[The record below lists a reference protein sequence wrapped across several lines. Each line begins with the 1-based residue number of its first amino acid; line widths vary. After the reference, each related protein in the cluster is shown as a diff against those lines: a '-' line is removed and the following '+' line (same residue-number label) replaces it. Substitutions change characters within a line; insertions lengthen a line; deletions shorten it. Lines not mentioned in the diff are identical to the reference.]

1 VEKRPLIITRWA
13 SQAGRSRAALRPDY
27 VGIDERTLPELLA
40 FAPSFAR
47 HVRYIAADD
56 EPDGNWSDFFLAD
69 SAMVLASMAVF
80 DAAGRSRRFREASQQ
95 VRLETSDALKLER
108 LQALFDVI
116 LALLREV
123 DAWYAAAE
131 GLPHN
136 ADADALRGLLASA
149 ISSEL
154 APLLARLRG
163 YGAGAGQPS
172 GLGHPIPV
180 DYRQFRSIWQTEFVC
195 PEGSIYQGHFRRQK
209 IDAALG
215 PLALLHEFLL
225 GAVADLVER
234 AKPDFAASLASGRVK
249 PHIALYIAFIRQLQV
264 AQSRLN
270 ELPARVVDFYY
281 KEMLREPLRPPL
293 PDQVFLTF
301 TRAPGITPA
310 KVSLGTPF
318 PAGADA
324 AGQPVLFLADQTLNV
339 ERARLVRVRAI
350 RTTRGPLHDALSRD
364 AAALTANRLRRVNV
378 TNIPAAPDGVLA
390 DGKPW
395 APFGTAEA
403 GSADTMSQQAP
414 MGFAIVSRSLLLT
427 GGDRSLTVSL
437 RCKPQLSHVV
447 LDLLLQQIADAT
459 GLSGEQA
466 LIELLTEAFS
476 FSVTSEAGWHEI
488 VPCKIT
494 VSANGPDGRSLSFQF
509 KMAAGAPPLV
519 AAEPLLAGAQ
529 FDAVTAPALL
539 ARLRQDP
546 IILSGKTGEI
556 EVYPLSLL
564 EGLPVEDVVIEA
576 GVTGLPGVTIKTR
589 SGPVDATMPFLP
601 FGAPARVNTW
611 FDIQHRELF
620 TKPLDR
626 LTLSIDWL
634 GLPAHPRG
642 FDGYYEQYVVG
653 LDRKTG
659 FSGIHN
665 DSFCATAKL
674 VGDAPW
680 SLSTDAKP
688 VTRFLFRTENGSDKP
703 ERSAPLAATTRLQ
716 FAAWPRV
723 EAALSEAPDAAL
735 RITLKNASDI
745 DSSDST
751 STGRGLVS
759 PIHNLTDTPFGFGEE
774 LYSPNVIYAVHHVQ
788 IPPPPPRRGWL
799 CRLLDGLLRRPAP
812 APALPPDIAAFYP
825 NPPWQ
830 PEVAS
835 ISIGYNSTATLK
847 LRGADARALLHLQPS
862 GALEPATADEN
873 GLPLLLPKAPEQAQ
887 LDLGFADL
895 GVAQTLTMLFRM
907 AGEDR
912 DDDER
917 DGVKWCALG
926 VSASRPP
933 KDALG
938 WIDLA
943 DTDRRDGCD
952 GLRHSG
958 IMTLALPPMAVDG
971 TERLSW
977 IRALP
982 QRDPDSFP
990 AIVAITPHALTA
1002 TRMINAE
1009 AAPLSAIPPKTIKAA
1024 AAPLAGVATVDQ
1036 PIASFGGR
1044 EAETPAT
1051 LPIRLGERL
1060 RHKQR
1065 ASLAWDHERLVLER
1079 FPDIARVRVLPARD
1093 AAASRKPGELL
1104 VVAVQD
1110 PGPVAAT
1117 DLLMPKIGADMR
1129 GRIQASLQAAT
1140 SPFVR
1145 VHVADPAYVRIAV
1158 QADIVFRA
1166 DAPAYGPTQ
1175 LNNDLREFLSP
1186 WSSGLDLSDEAGP
1199 GEIRVALANFV
1210 ATRPYVAGLVALE
1223 LSYEP
1228 SLETFDWCVLTSAA
1242 SHDIRIARP
1251 ETASKKPN
1259 SAVPTATEEAA
1270 TISEA
1275 PRPRLPPVLP
1285 WSLIPLS

>member
-1 VEKRPLIITRWA
+1 MAERRQIVISRWA
-13 SQAGRSRAALRPDY
+13 SQAGRSRAALAPDY
-27 VGIDERTLPELLA
+27 VGIDERSFPELLA
-40 FAPSFAR
+40 FAPAFAR
-47 HVRYIAADD
+47 QVRYIDVD
-56 EPDGNWSDFFLAD
+56 NQPDGNWSDFFLAD
-69 SAMVLASMAVF
+69 SAMVLASMAMF

-116 LALLREV
+116 LALPREV
-123 DAWYAAAE
+123 EAWYAAIE
-131 GLPHN
+131 GLPHD
-136 ADADALRGLLASA
+136 ADADALCGLLASA

-163 YGAGAGQPS
+163 YGAGAGQPG
-172 GLGHPIPV
+172 GLGHRIPV
-180 DYRQFRSIWQTEFVC
+180 DCRQFRSIWQTEFIC
-195 PEGSIYQGHFRRQK
+195 PDGSIYQGHFRRQK

-215 PLALLHEFLL
+215 PLAALYEFLL
-225 GAVADLVER
+225 GAIADLVER
-234 AKPDFAASLASGRVK
+234 AKPDFAASLANGRVK

-281 KEMLREPLRPPL
+281 KEILREPLRPPL

-318 PAGADA
+318 PAGPDA

-350 RTTRGPLHDALSRD
+350 RTIRGPLHDALSRN
-364 AAALTANRLRRVNV
+364 APAWTANRLRRVNV
-378 TNIPAAPDGVLA
+378 TNIPVAPDGVLA

-414 MGFAIVSRSLLLT
+414 MGFAIVSPSLLLT
-427 GGDRSLTVSL
+427 GGHRSLTVSL
-437 RCKPQLSHVV
+437 RCNPQFSHAV
-447 LDLLLQQIADAT
+447 LDLLLREIADVT
-459 GLSGEQA
+459 GLSAEQA
-466 LIELLTEAFS
+466 LIQLLTEAFG
-476 FSVTSEAGWHEI
+476 FSVTSQAGWHEI
-488 VPCKIT
+488 TPCKIT
-494 VSANGPDGRSLSFQF
+494 VSPNAPDGLSLSFQF
-509 KMAAGAPPLV
+509 KMDPGAPPLV

-529 FDAVTAPALL
+529 FDAVAAPALL

-546 IILSGKTGEI
+546 VTLSGNTGAI
-556 EVYPLSLL
+556 KVFPLSLL
-564 EGLPVEDVVIEA
+564 EGLPIEDVVIAA
-576 GVTGLPGVTIKTR
+576 GVTDLPGVTIKTR
-589 SGPVDATMPFLP
+589 SGPVDTTIPFLP

-620 TKPLDR
+620 IKPLDQ
-626 LTLSIDWL
+626 LTVSIDWL

-642 FDGYYEQYVVG
+642 FAGYYEQYVVG
-653 LDRKTG
+653 PDRKTG
-659 FSGIHN
+659 FGGIFN
-665 DSFCATAKL
+665 DSFRASAKL

-688 VTRFLFRTENGSDKP
+688 VYRFLFRTEKGRDPP
-703 ERSAPLAATTRLQ
+703 EPSGPLEATTRLQ
-716 FAAWPRV
+716 FAAQPGV
-723 EAALSEAPDAAL
+723 KPALPEAPGAAL
-735 RITLKNASDI
+735 RITL
-745 DSSDST
+745 
-751 STGRGLVS
+751 
-759 PIHNLTDTPFGFGEE
+759 TDPPFGFGEE
-774 LYSPNVIYAVHHVQ
+774 LYPPNVIYAVHHGQV
-788 IPPPPPRRGWL
+788 PPPPRR
-799 CRLLDGLLRRPAP
+799 CRLLDWLLRRPAP
-812 APALPPDIAAFYP
+812 APAPPPDVAAFYP

-835 ISIGYNSTATLK
+835 ISIGYNSTARLK
-847 LRGADARALLHLQPS
+847 LHGADAQALLHLLPS
-862 GALEPATADEN
+862 GALEPATPDEN

-907 AGEDR
+907 TGEDH

-917 DGVKWCALG
+917 DGVKWCAFG
-926 VSASRPP
+926 A
-933 KDALG
+933 DG

-958 IMTLALPPMAVDG
+958 IMSLALPPMAVDG
-971 TERLSW
+971 MERLSW

-982 QRDPDSFP
+982 QRDPDSYP

-1002 TRMINAE
+1002 TRLVNAE

-1079 FPDIARVRVLPARD
+1079 FPDVARVRVLPARN
-1093 AAASRKPGELL
+1093 AGASRKPGELL
-1104 VVAVQD
+1104 VVAVRD

-1117 DLLMPKIGADMR
+1117 DLLMPKIDADMR

-1140 SPFVR
+1140 SPFAR

-1158 QADIVFRA
+1158 QADLVFRA
-1166 DAPAYGPTQ
+1166 DAPEYGPTQ

-1199 GEIRVALANFV
+1199 GEIRVALANFI
-1210 ATRPYVAGLVALE
+1210 ATRTYVAGLVALE

-1251 ETASKKPN
+1251 EIASKKLN
-1259 SAVPTATEEAA
+1259 SAVPAATEEAT

>member
-1 VEKRPLIITRWA
+1 VERRPIIITRWA
-13 SQAGRSRAALRPDY
+13 SQAGRSRAALQPDY

-56 EPDGNWSDFFLAD
+56 RPDGNWSDFFLAD

-80 DAAGRSRRFREASQQ
+80 DAAERSRRFREASEQ

-116 LALLREV
+116 LALPKEV
-123 DAWYAAAE
+123 EAWYAATE
-131 GLPHN
+131 GLPQD
-136 ADADALRGLLASA
+136 ADADALRGLLESA
-149 ISSEL
+149 ISGEL

-163 YGAGAGQPS
+163 YGAAAGQPG
-172 GLGHPIPV
+172 GLGHRIRV
-180 DYRQFRSIWQTEFVC
+180 DCRQFRSIWQTEFIC
-195 PEGSIYQGHFRRQK
+195 PDGSIYQGHFRRQK

-215 PLALLHEFLL
+215 PLAALYEFLL
-225 GAVADLVER
+225 GAIADLVAR
-234 AKPDFAASLASGRVK
+234 AKPDFAASLANGRVK

-281 KEMLREPLRPPL
+281 KEILHEPLRSPV
-293 PDQVFLTF
+293 PDRVFLTF
-301 TRAPGITPA
+301 TRAPGIIPA

-318 PAGADA
+318 PAGPDA

-364 AAALTANRLRRVNV
+364 APAVTANRLHRVNV
-378 TNIPAAPDGVLA
+378 TNIPVAPDGVLA

-403 GSADTMSQQAP
+403 GSADTMSQPAP

-437 RCKPQLSHVV
+437 RCNPQFSHAV
-447 LDLLLQQIADAT
+447 LDPLLLEIADVT
-459 GLSGEQA
+459 GLSAEQA
-466 LIELLTEAFS
+466 LIQLLTKAFG
-476 FSVTSEAGWHEI
+476 FSVTSQAGWHELT
-488 VPCKIT
+488 PCKIT
-494 VSANGPDGRSLSFQF
+494 VSPSAVDGRSLSFQF
-509 KMAAGAPPLV
+509 QMAPGEPPLV

-529 FDAVTAPALL
+529 FEAVAAPALL
-539 ARLRQDP
+539 ARLRQEP
-546 IILSGKTGEI
+546 VTLSGNTGTKR
-556 EVYPLSLL
+556 VFPLSLL
-564 EGLPVEDVVIEA
+564 EGLPVEDVVIAA
-576 GVTGLPGVTIKTR
+576 GVTDLPGVTIKTR
-589 SGPVDATMPFLP
+589 NGPVDTTIPFLP

-620 TKPLDR
+620 TKPLDQ
-626 LTLSIDWL
+626 LTVSIDWL

-642 FDGYYEQYVVG
+642 FAGHYEQYVVG
-653 LDRKTG
+653 PDRKTG
-659 FSGIHN
+659 FAGIFN
-665 DSFCATAKL
+665 DSFRASAKL

-680 SLSTDAKP
+680 TLSTDAKP
-688 VTRFLFRTENGSDKP
+688 VYRYLFRTGKARDPP
-703 ERSAPLAATTRLQ
+703 EPSGPLEATTRLQ
-716 FAAWPRV
+716 FAAQPSAM
-723 EAALSEAPDAAL
+723 AALPEAPGAAL
-735 RITLKNASDI
+735 RITL
-745 DSSDST
+745 
-751 STGRGLVS
+751 
-759 PIHNLTDTPFGFGEE
+759 TDPPFGFGEE
-774 LYSPNVIYAVHHVQ
+774 LYPPNVIYAVHHVQ
-788 IPPPPPRRGWL
+788 VPPPPCRWRL
-799 CRLLDGLLRRPAP
+799 CRLLDWLLRRPVPAP
-812 APALPPDIAAFYP
+812 APPPDVAAFYP

-835 ISIGYNSTATLK
+835 ISIGYNSTARLK
-847 LRGADARALLHLQPS
+847 LHGADARALLHLLPS
-862 GALEPATADEN
+862 GALEPATSDKD
-873 GLPLLLPKAPEQAQ
+873 GLPLLLPKPPEQAQ

-907 AGEDR
+907 TGEDR

-917 DGVKWCALG
+917 DGVKWRALG
-926 VSASRPP
+926 A
-933 KDALG
+933 DG

-958 IMTLALPPMAVDG
+958 ILSLALPPMAVDG

-982 QRDPDSFP
+982 QRDPDSYP

-1002 TRMINAE
+1002 TRMVNAE
-1009 AAPLSAIPPKTIKAA
+1009 AAPLSAVPPKTIKAA

-1044 EAETPAT
+1044 QAETPAT

-1060 RHKQR
+1060 RHKAR

-1079 FPDIARVRVLPARD
+1079 FPEIARVRVLPARN
-1093 AAASRKPGELL
+1093 AAALQKPGELL

-1117 DLLMPKIGADMR
+1117 DLPMPKIGADMR

-1166 DAPAYGPTQ
+1166 DVPVDGPGQ

-1186 WSSGLDLSDEAGP
+1186 WSSGLDLSDAAGP
-1199 GEIRVALANFV
+1199 GEIRVALANFI
-1210 ATRPYVAGLVALE
+1210 ASRSYVAGLVVLE

-1251 ETASKKPN
+1251 GIASKKLN
-1259 SAVPTATEEAA
+1259 SAVPAATENSPVATATEEVT
-1270 TISEA
+1270 TISEP
-1275 PRPRLPPVLP
+1275 PRRRLPPAIP